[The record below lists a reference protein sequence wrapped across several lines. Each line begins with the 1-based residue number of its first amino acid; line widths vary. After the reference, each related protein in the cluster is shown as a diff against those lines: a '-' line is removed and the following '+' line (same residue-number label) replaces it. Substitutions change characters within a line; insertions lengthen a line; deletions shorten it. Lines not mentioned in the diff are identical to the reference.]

1 MFRLTFTARVRVMF
15 RFRVWVKAL
24 VSVRVIVSG
33 RIKIRVRVKIG
44 VRVKIK
50 VSFRDRFI
58 VRVMFRLVLRLGLVY
73 SNNFFIPKSKTFKD
87 FPLSIDIRT
96 ISSGWLSPT
105 DIASSPLHLFTDFC
119 GVPTKICWA
128 L

>member
-1 MFRLTFTARVRVMF
+1 MSSQDNWEARV
-15 RFRVWVKAL
+15 WAK
-24 VSVRVIVSG
+24 
-33 RIKIRVRVKIG
+33 
-44 VRVKIK
+44 
-50 VSFRDRFI
+50 
-58 VRVMFRLVLRLGLVY
+58 LRLEFSGFCLSRFLFYQKSVY

-105 DIASSPLHLFTDFC
+105 DIASSSLHLFTDFC